1 VTFGSTA
8 LGSGRNTTAGGG
20 ALSSVDFVTDVFNE
34 QIVSTAVGQDNTYF
48 VTNSGKLFG
57 TGNSAYGALSLNTT
71 VSSNILV
78 PIPIVDYNNVT
89 GNAAVKMVSAG
100 LDCAI
105 FITTDGKA
113 YSFGSMFRYATFKSF

>member
-20 ALSSVDFVTDVFNE
+20 ALTSVDFVADVFNE
-34 QIVSTAVGQDNTYF
+34 QIISTSVGQDNTYF
-48 VTNSGKLFG
+48 VTNTGKLFG

-71 VSSNILV
+71 ASSNILV

-113 YSFGSMFRYATFKSF
+113 YSFGSMFRYATFKTF